1 MHFSRYEVTVAQF
14 RVMRWRPV
22 SHTQHL
28 GVVLTQGS
36 HQHPRLRI
44 FLYHLLV
51 SLVMADTQSPK
62 VSLPKVLV
70 LIVLQSVLQRQLLN
84 LVIVINLLLDLG
96 E

>member
-1 MHFSRYEVTVAQF
+1 MQFSRYEVTVAQF
-14 RVMRWRPV
+14 RIMCWRPV

-28 GVVLTQGS
+28 GVVLTQWS

-51 SLVMADTQSPK
+51 SL
-62 VSLPKVLV
+62 PKVLV
-70 LIVLQSVLQRQLLN
+70 LIVLQSVLQRKLLN
-84 LVIVINLLLDLG
+84 LIIVVNLLLDLG